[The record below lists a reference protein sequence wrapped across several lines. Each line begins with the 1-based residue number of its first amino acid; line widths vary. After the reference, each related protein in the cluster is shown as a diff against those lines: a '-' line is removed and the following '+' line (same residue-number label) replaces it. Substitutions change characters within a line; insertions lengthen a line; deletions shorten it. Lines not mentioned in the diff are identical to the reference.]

1 MCTFDHAV
9 ALEVDAAQQ
18 RSGGRQP
25 ARVCDAH
32 VCATRMRCSRSVHT
46 RKYARARAR
55 AHMRMWCACS
65 SVRTCCPRRGR
76 SPSLQAARSACA
88 ARRQAGRPA
97 HKAQSPLKS
106 RPGVAARGGSCDWA
120 TAWGYGPA
128 QTVMSIGM
136 RYFDLT
142 GRNTQ
147 GRQSISACAPGRC
160 ARAAGARGWHWALVL
175 AGHVG
180 GGRLLADHGH
190 AVVISLA
197 HTGRLGDA
205 LLKGVLALVREAHPH
220 RLLDGP
226 NGAPAKALSGVSS
239 MGGGVT

>member
-1 MCTFDHAV
+1 
-9 ALEVDAAQQ
+9 
-18 RSGGRQP
+18 
-25 ARVCDAH
+25 
-32 VCATRMRCSRSVHT
+32 MRCSRSVHT

-76 SPSLQAARSACA
+76 SPSPQAARSACA

-142 GRNTQ
+142 GRNTKA
-147 GRQSISACAPGRC
+147 RQNISACARGRC
-160 ARAAGARGWHWALVL
+160 ARAAGAGLALGTCPGRACRRRASSRRSRARGRYIARAHGPTRRRAAQRSAHACARSSSASCCWMDPMALQPRRL
-175 AGHVG
+175 AEFRQWVG
-180 GGRLLADHGH
+180 EGPSQKRPRCFSFTADAFRLLHEG
-190 AVVISLA
+190 SLSKSA
-197 HTGRLGDA
+197 ACT
-205 LLKGVLALVREAHPH
+205 H
-220 RLLDGP
+220 R
-226 NGAPAKALSGVSS
+226 
-239 MGGGVT
+239 

>member
-1 MCTFDHAV
+1 M
-9 ALEVDAAQQ
+9 
-18 RSGGRQP
+18 
-25 ARVCDAH
+25 
-32 VCATRMRCSRSVHT
+32 CATRMCVRRACDAHAAYT
-46 RKYARARAR
+46 RASMHARTHAQS
-55 AHMRMWCACS
+55 HICMWCACS

-147 GRQSISACAPGRC
+147 GRQSISACARGRC
-160 ARAAGARGWHWALVL
+160 ARAAVRGAGI
-175 AGHVG
+175 GHLSWQGMSEEGVFSQITG
-180 GGRLLADHGH
+180 TRSLYRSRTRADSATRCSKECSRLCAKLIRI
-190 AVVISLA
+190 V
-197 HTGRLGDA
+197 
-205 LLKGVLALVREAHPH
+205 
-220 RLLDGP
+220 LLDGP

-239 MGGGVT
+239 MGGGGT